1 MNALDD
7 IQKLLDAMKDRGA
20 EMKTFEGLLG
30 EISAALADIV
40 GFLEKPKAEAKAA
53 ERADFSPLVA
63 AIKSLTL
70 SAKMDAP
77 AVTVNVPE
85 QKAPIVNVTMP
96 DKPTKK
102 LKLKVEIERGANGM
116 AKSYAI
122 SEV

>member
-1 MNALDD
+1 MTALDD

-40 GFLEKPKAEAKAA
+40 GLMEKPKTESKAEKNEYA
-53 ERADFSPLVA
+53 PLVA
-63 AIKSLTL
+63 AIKGITL
-70 SAKMDAP
+70 
-77 AVTVNVPE
+77 NVPE
-85 QKAPIVNVTMP
+85 QKAPVINMTMP
-96 DKPTKK
+96 DKPARK
-102 LKLKVEIERGANGM
+102 LKLSITVERHANGM